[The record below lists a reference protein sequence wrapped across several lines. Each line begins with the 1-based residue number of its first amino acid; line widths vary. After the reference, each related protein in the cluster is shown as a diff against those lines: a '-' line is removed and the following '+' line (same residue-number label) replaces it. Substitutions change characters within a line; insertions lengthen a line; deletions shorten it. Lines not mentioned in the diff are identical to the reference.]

1 MSDEDFMNASP
12 EALFK
17 EAPSEPSSASEIDVD
32 DDVFEDEPKN
42 NQESIDELDNADDN
56 DDEIEPDTE
65 NENSDEDDSDEE
77 VGDGSEDIIDD
88 DDDETD
94 TVDEDDDDTDEP
106 DNSDEE
112 VLNYEELYSELLSPV
127 KANGDLVDIKNVDE
141 ARRLMSMG
149 IDYGRKM
156 KELKESRKLLKML
169 GNHDLL
175 DEAKLNYL
183 IDLDKKNPEAI
194 AKLVQESG
202 IDPLDMN
209 TEESNKYTPSNY
221 SVSESEVQL
230 DDVIDSIR
238 STPTYADTMKTVSEL
253 DDASKRILTQ
263 TPQTLAILNEH
274 KANGIYAMVNE
285 EVKRERIFGGL
296 SGLSDLEAY
305 KVVGDRLHAEG
316 KFNTLNQATKP
327 KKVVKTKPAVNP
339 AENALTDK
347 KRKASPIKT
356 SRTKRE
362 KPNYDFLNMS
372 DDDFEKFSFDR

>member
-65 NENSDEDDSDEE
+65 NDISDKDKSDEE

>member
-94 TVDEDDDDTDEP
+94 IVDEDDDDTDEP

-339 AENALTDK
+339 AESALTDK